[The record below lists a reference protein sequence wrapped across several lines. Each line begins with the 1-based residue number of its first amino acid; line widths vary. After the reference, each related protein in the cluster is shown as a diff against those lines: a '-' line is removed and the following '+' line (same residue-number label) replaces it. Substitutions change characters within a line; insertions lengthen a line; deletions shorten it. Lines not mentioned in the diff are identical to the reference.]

1 MPGWIV
7 MVKRATAII
16 QNGDKYDNG
25 SRESTKGNEIS
36 DKNDDKDGD
45 KK

>member
-1 MPGWIV
+1 
-7 MVKRATAII
+7 MVKRAMAII
-16 QNGDKYDNG
+16 QNGGEKDRYDNG

>member
-16 QNGDKYDNG
+16 QKRDNDNG
-25 SRESTKGNEIS
+25 SRESTKGIEIS